1 MRKLLLV
8 LARLATVVLTVAV
21 MVLSLIPNP
30 DDLTSA
36 SEFSTWLA
44 TLLLGDASQ
53 GDKISHFIA
62 YAAISMAGVMG
73 FARSVRS
80 VILVFVFAILFGGLM
95 ELLQGMVDERQ
106 RDAYDFGA
114 NSLGAL
120 AGIVAGAIAVFLFRL
135 WKPKI

>member
-1 MRKLLLV
+1 MV
-8 LARLATVVLTVAV
+8 LAVTV

-36 SEFSTWLA
+36 SDFSTWLA
-44 TLLLGDASQ
+44 RLLLGDASQ

-62 YAAISMAGVMG
+62 YGTLGTAGVMG
-73 FARSVRS
+73 FARSLRS
-80 VILVFVFAILFGGLM
+80 VILVFILAILFGGLM
-95 ELLQGMVDERQ
+95 ELLQGFVDERQ

-120 AGIVAGAIAVFLFRL
+120 AGVIAGSIAVYLFRL